1 MDLNLESLLLLFSRK
16 KPRSKEIAIIA
27 VNQHYLVLPVHTVMA
42 FIVQTIDYQRN
53 IIVQAYIIVEKFFN
67 QKSSVEP
74 LKVRDLLCL
83 TEEKQ
88 NKKC

>member
-1 MDLNLESLLLLFSRK
+1 MDLNQESRLLQLSRK
-16 KPRSKEIAIIA
+16 KNNSEEIAIIA
-27 VNQHYLVLPVHTVMA
+27 TNQHLLGLSVHIVMV
-42 FIVQTIDYQRN
+42 FIVQNIDYQRN

-67 QKSSVEP
+67 QKLSVEP

-88 NKKC
+88 NKMC